1 MVFLFELLARSID
14 AINHH
19 SNWESYIAF
28 NVHRPSYDFSPPI
41 EYGFGVREPGRVD
54 IAGAPQLCF
63 LFYNPPL
70 NIEY

>member
-28 NVHRPSYDFSPPI
+28 NVHRPSYDFSP
-41 EYGFGVREPGRVD
+41 
-54 IAGAPQLCF
+54 QLSMG
-63 LFYNPPL
+63 LVSESL
-70 NIEY
+70 EGLT